1 MFVDIV
7 LVFLLIL
14 LNGFFVAAEFAIVKV
29 RETQLSASV
38 SMGSKRTKLALSI
51 IGNLNEYLSACQ
63 VGITLASLG
72 LGWIA
77 EPVFEHLFSPV
88 FFWIGITDHLSIKA
102 LSAGFGFTFITYLHI
117 TLGEVAPKAVSI
129 QYPKQTTLIISL
141 PLKIFNTVFRP
152 FIFLINGSSNLL
164 LRMIGMTPT
173 IEGGH
178 HSEEELRMLL
188 REGKR
193 TGVIDDTEQ
202 QMIENVFDFADTSV
216 SEILVPRTQMFTL
229 SAETP
234 IDEAI
239 KIIVQEG
246 YSRIPV
252 YEFNQDNIIGILTSK
267 DLLRMIAEGKS
278 KTIRELLRP
287 AHFVVKSKAVSA
299 LLREMQKKHLEIALV
314 LNEYGGLEGMVTT
327 EDMLEEIV
335 GEIQDE
341 HDHESSNVHRLNEQ
355 TFIVQAVASIEECN
369 DTMHIR
375 IPDSPQYT
383 TIGGFALT
391 LFNKIPLK
399 GEKTH
404 FEDLEFRAEQ
414 VAKNKIVT
422 LRVTKK

>member
-7 LVFLLIL
+7 LVFFLIL
-14 LNGFFVAAEFAIVKV
+14 LNGFFVAAEFAIVKI
-29 RETQLSASV
+29 RETQLMASSAS
-38 SMGSKRTKLALSI
+38 GSKRAKLALSI
-51 IGNLNEYLSACQ
+51 IRNLNEYLSACQ
-63 VGITLASLG
+63 LGITLTSLG

-77 EPVFEHLFSPV
+77 EPVFEHLFAPLFLSM
-88 FFWIGITDHLSIKA
+88 GITDQISIQTLSAGMGFALITFLHITFGEQAPKA
-102 LSAGFGFTFITYLHI
+102 LS
-117 TLGEVAPKAVSI
+117 I
-129 QYPKQTTLIISL
+129 QYSMQTTFFVSL
-141 PLKIFNTVFRP
+141 PLKIFKTIFRP
-152 FIFLINGSSNLL
+152 FIVIINSSSNLL
-164 LRMIGMTPT
+164 LRLFGISFSE
-173 IEGGH
+173 EGGH
-178 HSEEELRMLL
+178 HSEEELRLLL

-229 SAETP
+229 PAETP

-252 YEFNQDNIIGILTSK
+252 YESNQDNIIGILTSK

-369 DTMHIR
+369 ETMHVR

-399 GEKTH
+399 GEKTQ
-404 FEDLEFRAEQ
+404 FENLEFRAEQ

-422 LRVTKK
+422 LRVSKK